1 MCEKLLC
8 CFMLPVGTIALAGI
22 STWQNP
28 LISPHKTTSYIP
40 QGYYSNS
47 VTLISLYIVLLPL
60 QSCLI
65 YSAWLCISVQS
76 LSRQNIHVWN
86 TTECVSMPTLCTYLL
101 HCRGKKTPSEQ
112 QYWIF
117 FFFFPHHGLNQVVGG
132 FPPARCLFRPSICPS
147 VDHLNRQTAQF
158 QKRQEAPLVCNLSKR
173 YSLLTNRLDM

>member
-112 QYWIF
+112 QYWMF
-117 FFFFPHHGLNQVVGG
+117 FFFFPTPRIKPGGWWFPSRSLSFSSVHLSFCGSSKPSNGPVSKKARGTTGL
-132 FPPARCLFRPSICPS
+132 
-147 VDHLNRQTAQF
+147 
-158 QKRQEAPLVCNLSKR
+158 
-173 YSLLTNRLDM
+173 